1 MALRF
6 SLQPVLD
13 VRHTKVE
20 ALEIS
25 LGELLASQQEGF
37 QMLAAYQET
46 QKVLYQEMVNSQQ
59 GEMDLFTLQHLQAN
73 ARTIETRI
81 TQVKEALKILAGKID
96 EKRQELILAKQAEE
110 VLKTLKENENKRY
123 QAELAAAE
131 NRSLDDIYIS
141 QAYHNVG

>member
-1 MALRF
+1 
-6 SLQPVLD
+6 
-13 VRHTKVE
+13 
-20 ALEIS
+20 
-25 LGELLASQQEGF
+25 
-37 QMLAAYQET
+37 
-46 QKVLYQEMVNSQQ
+46 
-59 GEMDLFTLQHLQAN
+59 MDLFTLQHLQAN